1 MRPTTAP
8 APNLELEAL
17 AFHAAAP
24 AGKVGTALT
33 KPMESADDLA
43 LAYSPGVAAPVKA
56 IAADV
61 ARAYDY
67 TAKGNLVAVI
77 SNGTAVLGLGNL
89 GPAAV
94 KPVLEGKAALFKRL
108 AGIDAVDLEIEAS
121 TPDEFVTIVKA
132 LAPTFGAINLEDVA
146 APSCFEIEERLQ
158 AAVNI
163 PVLHDDQ
170 HGTAVAVAAALL
182 NACAQSGRSLDA
194 AKIVING
201 AGAAGLGCANLL
213 LALGAPLKN
222 LILCDIEGVLHVG
235 RQSGVHRWSAPFL
248 RNTPMR
254 TLLDAAD
261 GADVLIGLSV
271 GGAFNQAHI
280 AAMNARP
287 IVFALSNPEP
297 EIYPQEVFAI
307 RPDAIVA
314 TGRSD
319 LPNQVNNLLAFPY
332 LFRGALDVRATQ
344 ITSAMK
350 IAAAHAL
357 AELTADEGSSSQ
369 ELLPSPFDPQLSR
382 VAAAVAEAARRDGVT
397 LLSQTRS
404 SSFRKERVRAS
415 SPHAANDQTIRIEHD
430 PLGEVAVPSDR
441 YFGPQTARAVSNFNI
456 SGRSIGQMPEL
467 IVALAWVKKAA
478 ALTNQACGLLSADLA
493 QTICRACDELLEGRL
508 HQEFVVDVLQ
518 GGAGTSTNMNANEVI
533 ANRALEL
540 MGHKRGRYDIIHPI
554 DHVNR
559 NQSTN
564 DAYATAVRLAV
575 HQLCGK
581 LETAIAQLAAA
592 FGEKADLYRDT
603 QKLGRTQLQDAVPMS
618 AGAEL
623 RAFAN
628 TLVEDIDRIRELK
641 RHFLEINLGGTAI
654 GTGAGADMAYQ
665 QGIVS
670 ALADVSGLPVTGAF
684 DRIEATWDMGAF
696 LFFSGM
702 LKRVAVKLSKICND
716 LRLLSSGPVGGLG
729 ELRLP
734 AQQPGSSLMPG
745 KVNPVI
751 PEAVNQVCFR
761 VIGGDTAIT
770 FAAEAGQLQLN
781 AMEPLILATL
791 HESCSLLVAAMD
803 TLTVNCVQ
811 GLSVDVDRCH
821 QTLEASTALAVQLV
835 ATTGYERA
843 AEIAKAAL
851 AARMPLS
858 KYLELHDPGLGALL
872 NPLSARP

>member
-1 MRPTTAP
+1 MKDEFKNVSA
-8 APNLELEAL
+8 AEFEAL
-17 AFHAAAP
+17 AFHASAP
-24 AGKVGTALT
+24 AGKIGIALT
-33 KPMESADDLA
+33 KPMASAGDLA

-108 AGIDAVDLEIEAS
+108 AGVNAIDLEIDAS
-121 TPDEFVTIVKA
+121 APDEFVAIVKA
-132 LAPTFGAINLEDVA
+132 LAPTFGAINLEDIA

-158 AAVNI
+158 AALSI

-170 HGTAVAVAAALL
+170 HGTAVTVAAALL
-182 NACAQSGRSLDA
+182 NACAKSGRALDTA
-194 AKIVING
+194 RIVING

-213 LALGAPLKN
+213 LALGTPLDN
-222 LILCDIEGVLHVG
+222 LVLCDIEGVLHVG

-248 RNTPMR
+248 RHTPMR

-261 GADVLIGLSV
+261 GADVLIGLSA
-271 GGAFNQAHI
+271 GGAFNQTHV
-280 AAMNARP
+280 AAMNERP

-319 LPNQVNNLLAFPY
+319 LPHQVNNLLAFPH

-344 ITSAMK
+344 ITPTMK
-350 IAAAHAL
+350 IAAARAL
-357 AELTADEGSSSQ
+357 AALNPVEGDSGQ
-369 ELLPSPFDPQLSR
+369 RLLPSPFDPRLSR
-382 VAAAVAEAARRDGVT
+382 VAAAVAEAARRDGVAT
-397 LLSQTRS
+397 LNQANS
-404 SSFRKERVRAS
+404 SSVCEERARANSLRAS
-415 SPHAANDQTIRIEHD
+415 SGQAVRIERD
-430 PLGEVAVPSDR
+430 PLGEVAVPSER
-441 YFGPQTARAVSNFNI
+441 YFGPQTARALRNFGI
-456 SGRSIGQMPEL
+456 SGRTIGQMPEL
-467 IVALAWVKKAA
+467 VRALAWVKKAA
-478 ALTNQACGLLSADLA
+478 ALTNHASGLLSADVALA
-493 QTICRACDELLEGRL
+493 ICHACDELLEGRL
-508 HQEFVVDVLQ
+508 HDEFVVDVLQ

-540 MGHKRGRYDIIHPI
+540 MGRRRGCYDIIHPN

-559 NQSTN
+559 SQSTN

-575 HQLCGK
+575 HTLCGQ
-581 LETAIAQLAAA
+581 LEAAIAQLATA
-592 FGEKADLYRDT
+592 FGEKADLYRDAP
-603 QKLGRTQLQDAVPMS
+603 KLGRTQLQDAVPMS
-618 AGAEL
+618 AGDEL

-628 TLVEDIDRIRELK
+628 TLAEDIDRIRELK

-654 GTGAGADMAYQ
+654 GTGAGADSAYQ
-665 QGIVS
+665 QAIVA
-670 ALADVSGLPVTGAF
+670 ALADVSGLPVTGAL

-696 LFFSGM
+696 LLFSGM
-702 LKRVAVKLSKICND
+702 LKRLAVKLSKICND

-791 HESCSLLVAAMD
+791 HESCSLLNAAMD
-803 TLTVNCVQ
+803 TLTANCVQ
-811 GLSVDVDRCH
+811 GLSVEVERCR

-843 AEIAKAAL
+843 AELAKAAL

-858 KYLELHDPGLGALL
+858 EYLELHDPGLGALL
-872 NPLSARP
+872 AR